1 MKQIIV
7 NILIVALGLSFTDSS
22 AQSLPELINT
32 ALQNNYQINIVK
44 NQAEIAANNNVIGN
58 TGQLPSVVL
67 DGAANNSY
75 NSARQVFSDESVRE
89 GNNAQNSSINFA
101 LLANWTLFD
110 GMRVYAKRDQLAY
123 LDRFGQVNSKFYI
136 EQTVTDIVIAYY
148 QLIYEKELLNNL
160 KQSLSISSYRYK
172 IEKKKREVGSG
183 KTIDYGQALV
193 DFQSDSIL
201 YLAQENEIKS
211 LMIEINRVI
220 NSDLEN
226 EIEIRDDRIT
236 IAPMP
241 QKDSLMSLV
250 EANNYQLE
258 LKRLQELISES
269 DLRMAKA
276 DRYPKIDLFGGY
288 RYSESFSEVGFIQ
301 SNRNYGPTFGV
312 TISYNLYKGGA
323 INREIKNSRIVAEN
337 QTLGREQVNND
348 LNADILLLF
357 AQYQSVMD
365 RIALAES
372 NVDAMNNVYTVA
384 AEQLKTGAINGYD
397 FRLTQ
402 QSLLR
407 AEVSLLNLKFTLK
420 SIEINLNRL
429 SGRVLSSYL

>member
-7 NILIVALGLSFTDSS
+7 KILIVALGFSFMDSS
-22 AQSLPELINT
+22 AQSLPELIST

-44 NQAEIAANNNVIGN
+44 NQAEIASNNNVIGN

-67 DGAANNSY
+67 DGAATNSY
-75 NSARQVFSDESVRE
+75 NSTQQVFSDESVRE
-89 GNNAQNSSINFA
+89 GNNARNSSINFA
-101 LLANWTLFD
+101 VLANWTLFD

-148 QLIYEKELLNNL
+148 QLIYEKELLDNL
-160 KQSLSISSYRYK
+160 KQSLSISSFRYK

-183 KTIDYGQALV
+183 KAIDYGQALV

-201 YLAQENEIKS
+201 YLAQENEIRS
-211 LMIEINRVI
+211 LMIEINRVL

-226 EIEIRDDRIT
+226 QIVISDDNIT

-241 QKDSLMSLV
+241 QKDSLLSLV
-250 EANNYQLE
+250 EANNYALE
-258 LKRLQELISES
+258 LKRLEELIAES

-288 RYSESFSEVGFIQ
+288 RYSKSFAEVGFIQ
-301 SNRNYGPTFGV
+301 SNRNFGPTFGV

-323 INREIKNSRIVAEN
+323 VNREIKNSLIVTDN
-337 QTLGREQVNND
+337 QTLQKEQVNSD
-348 LNADILLLF
+348 LNAEVLHLYT
-357 AQYQSVMD
+357 QYESVMG
-365 RIALAES
+365 RISLAEN
-372 NVDAMNNVYTVA
+372 NVEAMNTVYSVA

-407 AEVSLLNLKFTLK
+407 AEVTLLNLKFTLK
-420 SIEINLNRL
+420 AIEINLNRL
-429 SGRVLSSYL
+429 SGRILSSYM